1 MIVNLRKKNFHL
13 FEGTF
18 ETMLD
23 RHNNV
28 YRNLKKIKGKLL
40 TSILAGEQNIKRH
53 QLIRK
58 FAKKIDTK
66 LQLKAK
72 LVFAHRC
79 MDPLNLMLYNI
90 DRLDQMSLI

>member
-28 YRNLKKIKGKLL
+28 YRNLKKIKGK
-40 TSILAGEQNIKRH
+40 LAGEQNIKRH